1 MLRIFKTSITGLQ
14 MDGFSIPISLLLS
27 AVSDADLPWNK
38 VSLHPAGSALVLE

>member
-27 AVSDADLPWNK
+27 AVSDADLPGTK
-38 VSLHPAGSALVLE
+38 